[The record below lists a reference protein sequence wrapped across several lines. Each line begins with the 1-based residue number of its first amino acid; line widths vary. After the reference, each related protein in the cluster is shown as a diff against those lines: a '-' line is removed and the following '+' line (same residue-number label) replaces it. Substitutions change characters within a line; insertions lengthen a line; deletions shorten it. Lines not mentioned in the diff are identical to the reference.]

1 MPSRTFLINKTTNQK
16 FRLNGILP
24 SDSLPEKDQLRQ
36 CFGHHVIYSPD
47 ELPPK
52 DDLRPA
58 MTSVEDQ
65 SQIGSW

>member
-1 MPSRTFLINKTTNQK
+1 MPLKRFLINQNQNRK

-24 SDSLPEKDQLRQ
+24 SSRLPHKHHLRQ
-36 CFGHHVIYSPD
+36 AFSNHVIYSPD

-52 DDLRPA
+52 TDLRSS
-58 MTSVEDQ
+58 MTLVEDQ